1 MSAQLPNHNAPVK
14 TKLPASPTIDVGG
27 LLGLLELVEKLRA
40 ARNSEQEEP
49 AACPTE
55 QFPPPLGRQTPP
67 ISWAQLPLPNR
78 KRLVAL
84 LSKLLERQMATGA
97 SGGALLKED
106 GDDER
111 KLLSS

>member
-1 MSAQLPNHNAPVK
+1 
-14 TKLPASPTIDVGG
+14 
-27 LLGLLELVEKLRA
+27 
-40 ARNSEQEEP
+40 
-49 AACPTE
+49 
-55 QFPPPLGRQTPP
+55 
-67 ISWAQLPLPNR
+67 LPLPNR